1 MKRIAEVQIMRKPVV
16 AVVGRPNVGKSTFFN
31 KIAGVRISIVE
42 DTPGVTRDRIY
53 ADCEWLSHKFTLIDT
68 GGIEPSKDII
78 MTHMRAQA
86 QIAIDTADVII
97 FMLDGKTTYTTG
109 DEEIASMLMRSKKPI
124 ILAINKID
132 QFRIPEHFYD
142 YYNLGLGEPMMIS
155 SVNQLNLGDLLDEV
169 VKHFGDNIG
178 ADYDEDVI
186 KVAIIGKPNAG
197 KSSILNCILGEDRV
211 IVSEIPG
218 TTRDAIDTPFTYQ
231 GDDYVFIDTAG
242 LRRKS
247 KIEDNIER
255 YSMMRT
261 LAAIERSDV
270 CLMVIDA
277 ESGVTEQDKRV
288 AGYAHEAGKAIVLV
302 VNKWDL
308 LAKDNHTYSEYE
320 KVMREE
326 LAYLRYAPVMFVS
339 AVTKQRIFKVIEQA
353 KLVATEAAKR
363 IPTGTLNDVLNEAIM
378 LNQPPTDKGKRLK
391 IYYMTQTSVKPP
403 TFVIF
408 VNDEELA
415 HFSYIRYIENTLR
428 KNFDF
433 TGTPLHFIV
442 REKKENKL

>member
-1 MKRIAEVQIMRKPVV
+1 MRKPVV

-53 ADCEWLSHKFTLIDT
+53 ADCEWLNHKFTLIDT

-261 LAAIERSDV
+261 LSAIERSDV

-391 IYYMTQTSVKPP
+391 IYYMTQTSIKPP

-433 TGTPLHFIV
+433 TGTPLHFII

>member
-1 MKRIAEVQIMRKPVV
+1 MRKPVV

-261 LAAIERSDV
+261 LSAIERSDV

-391 IYYMTQTSVKPP
+391 IYYMTQTSIKPP

-433 TGTPLHFIV
+433 TGTPLHFII